1 MVGRLRPGVSRE
13 QARSDLDVI
22 LRPLAQ
28 MYAKGYDSSGG
39 APKGTLVNSL
49 QSDITLGVK
58 PALLAVLGAVTLVL
72 LIACVNVTNLLLARG
87 AQRRGEFAMRAA
99 LGAPRERLV
108 RQLLTE
114 SLLLATLGGAIGM
127 IVAKFGVH
135 ALVALSP
142 PGLPRLNAI
151 YLDGAVFAF
160 GLSITTLIGIAVGL
174 VPALQASRGELHI
187 GMQQSSRRTAGGHQ

>member
-58 PALLAVLGAVTLVL
+58 PALLASS
-72 LIACVNVTNLLLARG
+72 
-87 AQRRGEFAMRAA
+87 
-99 LGAPRERLV
+99 ER
-108 RQLLTE
+108 
-114 SLLLATLGGAIGM
+114 
-127 IVAKFGVH
+127 
-135 ALVALSP
+135 
-142 PGLPRLNAI
+142 
-151 YLDGAVFAF
+151 
-160 GLSITTLIGIAVGL
+160 
-174 VPALQASRGELHI
+174 
-187 GMQQSSRRTAGGHQ
+187 